1 MDQATQLRQR
11 WLTEQQRL
19 TMYRRQRAVVHCNA
33 ARPLEDIVAEAED
46 LDCSIG
52 LTLALMVEIEDEWL
66 VLQRMP
72 GPTQ

>member
-46 LDCSIG
+46 LDADIAMSR
-52 LTLALMVEIEDEWL
+52 TLMDECLDEWL
-66 VLQRMP
+66 ALPRQREA
-72 GPTQ
+72 